1 MSSRGYARTTD
12 QCYSR
17 IKRLKYGF
25 LHEKQDFKFFSE
37 MDGIF
42 RKQLKAGDSDSEL
55 LVPEEPEDGVVEPE
69 LSRAVS
75 SAQWL
80 PENSKQIWTDGET
93 EALLN
98 IWSSGDIQQM
108 LKGSAINKQIY
119 SQVSELLASQGFL
132 RTPEQCQNRIK
143 RLKANFRQFLEGRKG
158 ERQEFKFFDQMVQ
171 LFGNKYITNSDPAA
185 EHAADG
191 A

>member
-1 MSSRGYARTTD
+1 MRYNKSWV
-12 QCYSR
+12 QP
-17 IKRLKYGF
+17 
-25 LHEKQDFKFFSE
+25 DFT
-37 MDGIF
+37 
-42 RKQLKAGDSDSEL
+42 
-55 LVPEEPEDGVVEPE
+55 LVA
-69 LSRAVS
+69 LS

-80 PENSKQIWTDGET
+80 PENSKQIWSDGET

-143 RLKANFRQFLEGRKG
+143 RLKANFRQFLEGRK
-158 ERQEFKFFDQMVQ
+158 
-171 LFGNKYITNSDPAA
+171 
-185 EHAADG
+185 
-191 A
+191 